1 MMIRCSLVGL
11 LLSGCASAPW
21 APPMPPEPASVP
33 APVPV
38 QRANLS
44 DWMEYVIP
52 GKRST
57 RYTPLVLD
65 GRPVVHAASDSAA
78 SVFRRRVRVE
88 PAELGTLRFSWR
100 VEELIKA
107 ADLNE
112 ADSADSPVRL
122 ILAFDGDHK
131 RLSLRNRLSFDL
143 AHAISGET
151 PPFAT
156 LMYVWDNK
164 APLESVIHSGRTDR
178 VRKIVLE
185 SGAARLGRWCHYE
198 RDIIAD
204 YRKTFGEEPGP
215 LVSVALMTD
224 ADNTR
229 STAEAWYGEVLLEGP
244 DGRPR

>member
-1 MMIRCSLVGL
+1 MMTIRCCLTALMLAS
-11 LLSGCASAPW
+11 CASAPL
-21 APPMPPEPASVP
+21 APPASPPPRQV
-33 APVPV
+33 
-38 QRANLS
+38 NLS
-44 DWMEYVIP
+44 EWMEYVIP

-57 RYTPLVLD
+57 RYTPLLLD
-65 GRPVVHAASDSAA
+65 GRPVVHAASESAA
-78 SVFRRRVRVE
+78 SVLRRRVRVE
-88 PAELGTLRFSWR
+88 PAELSKLRFSWR

-122 ILAFDGDHK
+122 ILAFDGDHT

-185 SGAARLGRWCHYE
+185 SGAARLGRWRHYE
-198 RDIIAD
+198 RDIAAD

-215 LVSVALMTD
+215 LVSVGLMTD